1 MKKLLVLCVGFFC
14 LSSGWAQDVKRF
26 EVEFPFGMTGNGFND
41 FIGFS
46 MGCEARL
53 NSQKSPVDVGLQV
66 SAAGTIW
73 ETFDYEPGAL
83 IWEGLVSSKVYVDYN
98 FHQQYDDAFF
108 AGVGVGVADFMQD
121 YYPDTRKHTLRP
133 VLAPRV
139 GAEAYHH
146 LRLTMECQLLPSAP
160 DFFLISVGVVLGGG
174 LKKN

>member
-1 MKKLLVLCVGFFC
+1 MKKFLVLCVVFFC

-83 IWEGLVSSKVYVDYN
+83 IWEGLVSSKVFVDYN
-98 FHQQYDDAFF
+98 FHQQHDDAFF